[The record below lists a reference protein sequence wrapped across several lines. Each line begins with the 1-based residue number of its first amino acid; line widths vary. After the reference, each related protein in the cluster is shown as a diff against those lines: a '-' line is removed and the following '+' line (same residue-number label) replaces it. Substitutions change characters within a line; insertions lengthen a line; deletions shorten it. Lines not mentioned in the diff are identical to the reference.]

1 MLVTFGGLAAFF
13 AVVVIYLQLS
23 YRKDKNFA
31 EYAVGGRSFGAF
43 FQSMSFLNTWYP
55 GAIFIAFGGLAVQAG
70 VLSFYLLLYSL
81 LTIVAMYAISN
92 RVWLWGKRFN
102 LYTQPD
108 LFALRYGTKNIRLL
122 IGVIGIVSQFPW
134 IILGMKALGML
145 FYYMALKRIDFTV
158 AVILGVVLIVVR
170 QFWTVQMGMRGV
182 VISDMVQ
189 GVVSYIGGTL
199 LILGLIGWLLLS
211 QGASF
216 AALHA
221 GLFEIPGEHS
231 KQGPLYLFALIF
243 TGALGGWCWPG
254 IFVRLFTANSVD
266 AMKKAAAIAA
276 PISFFFAGALI
287 VLSMLAANLPAV
299 TKSPDAIWF
308 IVNQQAGGLVL
319 LSVAGIVILAS
330 TMGNIDGN
338 IQSTGAQVAND
349 IFGNYVELSETSKV
363 VIAKIS
369 MIAITLLGA
378 WIATLKL
385 PQLFNVAVIGYQG
398 IIQLAVPQFLGIFW
412 MRGNRQ
418 GAYAGTIVGF
428 VLAVALTLQYPE
440 FIGPLWGVT
449 SGFVALLANLAIY
462 LACAYL
468 FPHADTEAR
477 RVRSLFGEVELP
489 ARQAAPVS
497 LRSM

>member
-1 MLVTFGGLAAFF
+1 MFVTFGGLAAFF
-13 AVVVIYLQLS
+13 AIVVIYLQIS
-23 YRKDKNFA
+23 YRRDRDFGD
-31 EYAVGGRSFGAF
+31 YAVGGRSFGAF

-81 LTIVAMYAISN
+81 LTIVVMYAISN
-92 RVWLWGKRFN
+92 RVWLWGKRFD

-108 LFALRYGTKNIRLL
+108 LFALRYNSKNIRPL

-145 FYYMALKRIDFTV
+145 FFYMALTRMDFDI
-158 AVILGVVLIVVR
+158 AVLLGVVLLVVR

-199 LILGLIGWLLLS
+199 LILGLIGWLLAS
-211 QGASF
+211 RGASF
-216 AALHA
+216 ASLHEN
-221 GLFEIPGEHS
+221 LFTIPGIGS

-254 IFVRLFTANSVD
+254 IFVRLFTANSVG

-276 PISFFFAGALI
+276 PISFIFAGALI
-287 VLSMLAANLPAV
+287 VLSMLAANIPAV
-299 TKSPDAIWF
+299 AKAPDAVWF

-319 LSVAGIVILAS
+319 LTAAGIIILAS

-349 IFGNYVELSETSKV
+349 IFGNYIDLSEKSKV
-363 VIAKIS
+363 VIAKVS
-369 MIAITLLGA
+369 MIVITLLGA
-378 WIATLKL
+378 WIATLKM
-385 PQLFNVAVIGYQG
+385 PELFNVAVIGYQG

-412 MRGNRQ
+412 MKGNRQ
-418 GAYAGTIVGF
+418 GAWAGTIAGF
-428 VLAVALTLQYPE
+428 VIAVALTLRYPE

-449 SGFVALLANLAIY
+449 SGFVALLVNLAIY
-462 LACAYL
+462 IACAYL
-468 FPHADTEAR
+468 FPHEDSEAR
-477 RVRSLFGEVELP
+477 RIRSLFGAVENAVVP
-489 ARQAAPVS
+489 AGSRP
-497 LRSM
+497 M

>member
-1 MLVTFGGLAAFF
+1 MFVTFGGLAAFF
-13 AVVVIYLQLS
+13 VIVVVYLHIS
-23 YRKDKNFA
+23 YRKDQDFGD
-31 EYAVGGRSFGAF
+31 YAVGGRSFGAF

-81 LTIVAMYAISN
+81 LTIVVMYAIAT

-108 LFALRYGTKNIRLL
+108 LFALRYDSKNLRPL

-145 FYYMALKRIDFTV
+145 FFYMALTKIDFDF
-158 AVILGVVLIVVR
+158 AVLLGVLLLAVR

-182 VISDMVQ
+182 VLSDMVQ
-189 GVVSYIGGTL
+189 GVVSYIGGTV
-199 LILGLIGWLLLS
+199 LILGLIGWLLVVK
-211 QGASF
+211 GASF
-216 AALHA
+216 AALPH
-221 GLFEIPGEHS
+221 GLFTIPGIAS

-254 IFVRLFTANSVD
+254 IFVRLFTASSVG
-266 AMKKAAAIAA
+266 AMKQGAAIAA
-276 PISFFFAGALI
+276 PISFVFAGALL
-287 VLSMLAANLPAV
+287 VMSMLAANIPAV
-299 TKSPDAIWF
+299 AKTPDAIWF

-319 LSVAGIVILAS
+319 LAVAGIIILAS

-349 IFGNYVELSETSKV
+349 IFGTYRVLGEATKV
-363 VIAKIS
+363 NIAKIS
-369 MIAITLLGA
+369 MIVITLLGA

-385 PQLFNVAVIGYQG
+385 PDLFNIAVIGYQG
-398 IIQLAVPQFLGIFW
+398 IIQIAVAQFLGIFW
-412 MRGNRQ
+412 MKGNKQ

-428 VLAVALTLQYPE
+428 LLAVIMTLHYPVDV
-440 FIGPLWGVT
+440 GPLWGVT

-462 LACAYL
+462 IGCAYL
-468 FPHADTEAR
+468 FPHTDTEAQ
-477 RVRSLFGEVELP
+477 RVGALFGHVAAP
-489 ARQAAPVS
+489 ARVANKTSVMS
-497 LRSM
+497 

>member
-13 AVVVIYLQLS
+13 AIVVIYLQVS
-23 YRKDKNFA
+23 YRRDKDFGD
-31 EYAVGGRSFGAF
+31 YAVGGRSFGAF

-81 LTIVAMYAISN
+81 LTIVVMYAISN
-92 RVWLWGKRFN
+92 RVWLWGKRFD

-108 LFALRYGTKNIRLL
+108 LFALRYDSKNIRPL

-145 FYYMALKRIDFTV
+145 FFYMALTRMDFDI
-158 AVILGVVLIVVR
+158 AVLLGVVLLVVR

-199 LILGLIGWLLLS
+199 LILGLIGWLLIS
-211 QGASF
+211 KNASF
-216 AALHA
+216 TSLHTAL
-221 GLFEIPGEHS
+221 FSIPGIGS

-254 IFVRLFTANSVD
+254 IFVRLFTANSVG

-276 PISFFFAGALI
+276 PISFIFAGALI
-287 VLSMLAANLPAV
+287 VLSMLAANIPAV
-299 TKSPDAIWF
+299 AKAPDAVWF
-308 IVNQQAGGLVL
+308 IVNQQAGGLIL
-319 LSVAGIVILAS
+319 LAAAGIIILAS

-349 IFGNYVELSETSKV
+349 IFGNYIDLSEKSKV

-369 MIAITLLGA
+369 MIVITLLGA
-378 WIATLKL
+378 WIATLKM
-385 PQLFNVAVIGYQG
+385 PELFNVAVIGYQG

-412 MRGNRQ
+412 MKGNKQ
-418 GAYAGTIVGF
+418 GAWAGTIAGF
-428 VLAVALTLQYPE
+428 VIAVALTLYYPE

-449 SGFVALLANLAIY
+449 SGFVALLVNLAIY
-462 LACAYL
+462 IGCAYA
-468 FPHADTEAR
+468 FPHTNSEAR
-477 RVRSLFGEVELP
+477 RIRSLFGAVENTTVTAGSQP
-489 ARQAAPVS
+489 
-497 LRSM
+497 M